1 MVVIVPIDKNNLSFW
16 SKDSDIVRRWL
27 YKYIYSLSYFMN
39 MTELFKKRA
48 ILTSIK
54 VMDDKNQASKVA
66 KKEIE
71 KTIVIFKVHKVF
83 P

>member
-1 MVVIVPIDKNNLSFW
+1 
-16 SKDSDIVRRWL
+16 
-27 YKYIYSLSYFMN
+27 MN

-83 P
+83 PWTA